1 MKDQPQFFST
11 AQQESVDIVDIIRR
25 LRNELVKDFLDE
37 RVLLEYL
44 STQYRIM
51 DLSRIKLEFIKAD
64 LQRLLIAPVD
74 MEWYKPILEDYTA
87 SGSAALTEGN
97 EKLFYKEIEG
107 ILKKYIY
114 G

>member
-1 MKDQPQFFST
+1 MK
-11 AQQESVDIVDIIRR
+11 ESYTFLPSASEAVDIVDVVRR
-25 LRNELVKDFLDE
+25 LRNDLIKDFLDE
-37 RVLLEYL
+37 RVLIEYL

-51 DLSRIKLEFIKAD
+51 EISRVRVEFIKAD

-74 MEWYKPILEDYTA
+74 LEWYKAIVEDYKAT
-87 SGSAALTEGN
+87 GSAALSDRN

-114 G
+114 